1 MHYEEL
7 YQQSI
12 ANKEE
17 FWKEQAN
24 KLSWFEKPETILSQ
38 NNSGHHQWFADG
50 RINMSYLCLD
60 QQIEEGRG
68 NQTAIIYDSP
78 AFNCIEHISYN
89 ELLDK
94 VSKFASGLLNLGVRQ
109 GDTVII
115 YMPMIPQSV
124 IAMLSCARI
133 GAIHSVVFGGF
144 APHELAVRIDDAQ
157 PKVIIS
163 ASYGVEF
170 GKKIPYKILVD
181 LALKE
186 SRHQPNYQVYYRR
199 EEGFDDLGGT
209 NEIDFEALYQCG
221 SAKSIPVLSTHP
233 LYILYTSGTTG
244 RPKGIVRDTGG
255 YATALRFSMEYFYDL
270 QPGNVFWAA
279 SDIGW
284 VVGHSYI
291 VYAPLLYGCT
301 TVLYEGKPVRTP
313 DAGAFWR
320 IIQQHQVN
328 VLFTAP
334 TAIRAIK
341 KEDPDASF
349 IHQFDTRSL
358 QKLFLAGERCDP
370 ATFHWIKEVL
380 QKPVIDH
387 WWQTES
393 GWAMLGI
400 LNKYDQRAAIAG
412 SAGFPVCGFDIKILD
427 EEGHEVPIGSE
438 GNIAVKLPLP
448 PGCLPSLWKNEIRFQ
463 KSYFEK
469 YPGYYLSGDGG
480 YRNAEGYHFV
490 MGRVDDVI
498 NVSGHRL
505 STGEMEEIVAGHS
518 AVAECAVVGI
528 ADELRGQRPL
538 AFVVLKDGTDISEAQ
553 LEEEL
558 VANVRDKIGAI
569 AVFKNALQVK
579 RLPKTRSGKILRK
592 TICEIADGKAYSI
605 PSTIDDPNILDE
617 IKDALRIRQLG
628 NAFEPKS

>member
-7 YQQSI
+7 YRQSI
-12 ANKEE
+12 VHKEE

-24 KLSWFEKPETILSQ
+24 KLSWFEKPATILSQ
-38 NNSGHHQWFADG
+38 NKSGHYQWFADG
-50 RINMSYLCLD
+50 TINMSYLCLD
-60 QQIEEGRG
+60 KQIEAGRG

-94 VSKFASGLLNLGVRQ
+94 VSKFAAGLLNLGVKK

-124 IAMLSCARI
+124 IAMLACARI

-144 APHELAVRIDDAQ
+144 APHELAIRIDDAQ

-181 LALKE
+181 QALKE
-186 SRHQPNYQVYYRR
+186 SKYQPNYQVYYRR
-199 EEGFDDLGGT
+199 EEGFDDLGGAK
-209 NEIDFEALYQCG
+209 EIDFEALYQCG

-255 YATALRFSMEYFYDL
+255 YATALRFSMEYFYDV
-270 QPGNVFWAA
+270 QAGNVFWAA

-341 KEDPDASF
+341 KEDPDASL

-370 ATFHWIKEVL
+370 ATFHWIKDVL
-380 QKPVIDH
+380 KKPVIDH

-400 LNKYDQRAAIAG
+400 LNKYDEREAIAG

-427 EEGHEVPIGSE
+427 EAVP
-438 GNIAVKLPLP
+438 LPLP

-469 YPGYYLSGDGG
+469 YSGYYLSGDGG

-505 STGEMEEIVAGHS
+505 STGEMEEIVAAHP

-538 AFVVLKDGTDISEAQ
+538 AFVVLKDGTEISEAL

-569 AVFKNALQVK
+569 AVFKNAVQVK

-592 TICEIADGKAYSI
+592 TICEIADDKSYSI

-617 IKDALRIRQLG
+617 IKEVLRIRQLG
-628 NAFEPKS
+628 NAFKPKS